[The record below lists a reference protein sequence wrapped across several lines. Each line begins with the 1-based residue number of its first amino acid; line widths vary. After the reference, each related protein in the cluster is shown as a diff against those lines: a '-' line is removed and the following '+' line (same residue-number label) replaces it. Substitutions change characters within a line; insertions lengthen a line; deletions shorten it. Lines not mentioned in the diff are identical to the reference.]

1 MTLRCR
7 ILTLKT
13 SDLFFRSFRFLRQNG
28 AFSATEQNQTYK
40 NSLFFRIPTTIQQK
54 TYSLWRIPI
63 LTKYRFRIVR
73 KKKKQYIPDADEHLK
88 HSDYRADGISCFFFF
103 RLYKIY
109 KLELCLFFRCLCY
122 LHNFFKRSSSC
133 GNYCGCNRSFC
144 NRTINHLDLAVFHRF

>member
-13 SDLFFRSFRFLRQNG
+13 SDLFFRSFRFLRQNE

-73 KKKKQYIPDADEHLK
+73 KKKNNISQMRMSILNIATTEQMGYIVFSFFVYTKSTTQNFP
-88 HSDYRADGISCFFFF
+88 RISTFFPS
-103 RLYKIY
+103 KA
-109 KLELCLFFRCLCY
+109 KP
-122 LHNFFKRSSSC
+122 
-133 GNYCGCNRSFC
+133 
-144 NRTINHLDLAVFHRF
+144 

>member
-73 KKKKQYIPDADEHLK
+73 KKKNNISQMRMSILNIATTEQMGYIVFSFFVYTKSTTQNFP
-88 HSDYRADGISCFFFF
+88 RISTFFPS
-103 RLYKIY
+103 KA
-109 KLELCLFFRCLCY
+109 KP
-122 LHNFFKRSSSC
+122 
-133 GNYCGCNRSFC
+133 
-144 NRTINHLDLAVFHRF
+144 